1 MGLNCYD
8 IERNAL
14 TFDNRGPI
22 IAHPPCRSWGQ
33 LSHLCNYDKKEHQLT
48 LWAIRKVR
56 SCGGVLEHP
65 VASKILGNYIPK
77 PGIIDKYGGF
87 TICINQHWF
96 GHNCK
101 KKTILYICGCN
112 PKDIPPHSLNFD
124 YVTHTISQS
133 RNINKSFAKKKECSS
148 AYRQKTPPRL
158 ADYLFQIALICNP
171 FSSLCYK

>member
-1 MGLNCYD
+1 MKEVSALFVVKNSVYKKMGLNCYD

-65 VASKILGNYIPK
+65 VS
-77 PGIIDKYGGF
+77 
-87 TICINQHWF
+87 
-96 GHNCK
+96 
-101 KKTILYICGCN
+101 
-112 PKDIPPHSLNFD
+112 
-124 YVTHTISQS
+124 
-133 RNINKSFAKKKECSS
+133 
-148 AYRQKTPPRL
+148 
-158 ADYLFQIALICNP
+158 
-171 FSSLCYK
+171 